1 MPTNLKDRVTIYE
14 VAAASGVSLATVS
27 RVINNLENVKP
38 ETRKKVQDAI
48 KRLGYR
54 PSGLAQALA
63 TSKTTNIGVVIPSA
77 NYVYISDFLHGLTDS
92 ARDMGYAITLFC
104 TSNNKDEAM
113 VAIDKLITSHV
124 DGAIVFDD
132 ELDEP
137 HVDKIS
143 GYQVPVV
150 VVNNKI
156 ENKEKIAS
164 ITFGYEHTLREH
176 IMRPRIINDDKPM
189 FFLKLDNSGRL
200 LERLEKSF
208 IKTHEEEGKS
218 YQVIH
223 IQDDYQDVYDKM
235 DELFKKEKRGFFL
248 CYRDSLAMAVVNAAL
263 DNGLRVPEDVE
274 ILSLIGTKY
283 AAMMRPKISN
293 MYLDMYQVGLS
304 GMDML
309 VKLLNGEY
317 YQPRIKIESKYIE
330 LDSTKK

>member
-1 MPTNLKDRVTIYE
+1 MPLNLKDRVTIYE
-14 VAAASGVSLATVS
+14 VAAAAGVSLATVS

-38 ETRKKVQDAI
+38 ETRLKVQEAI

-63 TSKTTNIGVVIPSA
+63 TSKTTNIGVVIPSS
-77 NYVYISDFLHGLTDS
+77 NYVYISNFLHGLTDS

-104 TSNNKDEAM
+104 TSNDKEEAM

-132 ELDEP
+132 ELEEKDI
-137 HVDKIS
+137 DKIS

-164 ITFGYEHTLREH
+164 ITFGYEHTLREY
-176 IMRPRIINDDKPM
+176 IMRPHLRRDDKPM
-189 FFLKLDNSGRL
+189 YFLRLDNAGRL
-200 LERLEKSF
+200 LQRLERSF
-208 IKTHEEEGKS
+208 INTHDEEKKQ
-218 YQVIH
+218 YNVIN
-223 IQDDYQDVYDKM
+223 IEDDYQIVYDKM
-235 DELFKKEKRGFFL
+235 DKLFKKKTRGYFL
-248 CYRDSLAMAVVNAAL
+248 CYRDSIAMAVLNAAL

-283 AAMMRPKISN
+283 ANFTRPQISN
-293 MYLDMYQVGLS
+293 MALDMYQVGLS
-304 GMDML
+304 AMDIL

-317 YQPRIKIESKYIE
+317 NQPRIKIESKYIE
-330 LDSTKK
+330 LDSTL

>member
-63 TSKTTNIGVVIPSA
+63 TSKTTNIGVVIPGA
-77 NYVYISDFLHGLTDS
+77 NYVYISNLLHGLTDS

-104 TSNNKDEAM
+104 TSNVKSEAM

-132 ELDEP
+132 ELDEEDI
-137 HVDKIS
+137 DKIS

-164 ITFGYEHTLREH
+164 ITFGYEHTLREN
-176 IMRPRIINDDKPM
+176 IIRPRLKDHAKQM
-189 FFLKLDNSGRL
+189 FFLKLEGAGRL
-200 LERLEKSF
+200 LERLERSF
-208 IKTHEEEGKS
+208 VNTHEEEGKT
-218 YQVIH
+218 YQILT
-223 IQDDYQDVYDKM
+223 IEDDYQVVYDKM
-235 DELFKKEKRGFFL
+235 NDLFKKERSGFFL
-248 CYRDSLAMAVVNAAL
+248 CYRDSLAIAVLNAAL

-283 AAMMRPKISN
+283 ANIVRPRISN
-293 MYLDMYQVGLS
+293 LYLDMYQVGLS
-304 GMDML
+304 AMDIL
-309 VKLLNGEY
+309 VKLLNGEIN
-317 YQPRIKIESKYIE
+317 QPRIKIESKYIE
-330 LDSTKK
+330 LDSTK

>member
-1 MPTNLKDRVTIYE
+1 MPSNLKDRVTIYE

-27 RVINNLENVKP
+27 RVINNLENVRP
-38 ETRKKVQDAI
+38 ETRKKVQEAI

-63 TSKTTNIGVVIPSA
+63 TSKTTNIGVVIPGA
-77 NYVYISDFLHGLTDS
+77 NYVYISNLLHGLTDS

-104 TSNNKDEAM
+104 TSHEKSEAM
-113 VAIDKLITSHV
+113 LAIDKLITSHV

-132 ELDEP
+132 ELEEEDIE
-137 HVDKIS
+137 KIS

-176 IMRPRIINDDKPM
+176 IMRPRLQEDGKPM
-189 FFLKLDNSGRL
+189 YFLQLPNAGRL
-200 LERLEKSF
+200 LERLERSF
-208 IKTHEEEGKS
+208 ISTHEQEGKK
-218 YQVIH
+218 YNILPVD
-223 IQDDYQDVYDKM
+223 DDYQVVYDAL
-235 DELFKKEKRGFFL
+235 DQLFKKEKKGFFL
-248 CYRDSLAMAVVNAAL
+248 CYRDSLALAVLNAAL
-263 DNGLRVPEDVE
+263 DNGLKVPEDVE

-283 AAMMRPKISN
+283 ANIARPKISN

-304 GMDML
+304 AMDML

-317 YQPRIKIESKYIE
+317 YQNRIKIESRYIE
-330 LDSTKK
+330 ADSTK